1 MIRYPCDFIDKG
13 ALALTDNARGCSVT
27 PTWQL
32 VVRGA
37 LDPAHVRAALADC
50 AARFPSL
57 RCKIRAIDRPDAPLS
72 ARHFEYVE
80 DPAFDLDTIFRVV
93 DGGDLAALTRQEQNR
108 PLDPFR
114 DLPVTL
120 TMARDGDRWRLF
132 FRQHHA
138 IADGRAFIGLLVE
151 FAAFVEAHRAGRP
164 IAALVP
170 VHRRDELAPLALT
183 RSRRVAWR
191 LSGYVDLIRRIF
203 AALFRPVVPL
213 LQNASNDY
221 RGDNGTVHWIVDD
234 AVLEAW
240 NAARKRIGVSLNS
253 MLTAALF
260 STTQRLQRAHGAP
273 VGRTAATLAM
283 ETRPRDGNFASFANH
298 LSSIDIILRLD
309 RVDDPAQMARA
320 IQAQVD
326 RARRTNQ
333 PFKRLLAERAIALGM
348 PLSQMQAMI
357 FDAKRVTYN
366 FGFSNLIALDFPTLG
381 GDGWRVEQ
389 VLITTPIAPRQGLGL
404 TVIRYNGRVTF
415 TFNFN
420 YKSSA
425 ATRADAEEMCRQFR
439 AVLEEL
445 VGRP

>member
-57 RCKIRAIDRPDAPLS
+57 RCKVRAIDHPDEPLA

-80 DPAFDLDTIFRVV
+80 DPTFSVDGIFRVV
-93 DGGDLAALTRQEQNR
+93 DGADLAELTRHEQNR

-114 DLPVTL
+114 DFTVTL
-120 TMARDGDRWRLF
+120 TMARDGDGWRLF

-138 IADGRAFIGLLVE
+138 IADGRAFIGLLGE
-151 FAAFVEAHRAGRP
+151 FAAFVEAHRAGR
-164 IAALVP
+164 AGTALVP
-170 VHRRDELAPLALT
+170 VHRKDELAPLALS
-183 RSRRVAWR
+183 RSRRFSWR
-191 LSGYVDLIRRIF
+191 LLGYIDLIRRIF

-213 LQNASNDY
+213 LQNAGNDY
-221 RGDNGTVHWIVDD
+221 TGDNGTVHWIVDD
-234 AVLEAW
+234 SVLATW

-260 STTQRLQRAHGAP
+260 TATQRVQRAHGAP
-273 VGRTAATLAM
+273 VGRTAATLAV
-283 ETRPRDGNFASFANH
+283 ETRPREGDFASFANH
-298 LSSIDIILRLD
+298 LSSIDIILPLD
-309 RVDDPAQMARA
+309 RIDDPTAMART

-326 RARRTNQ
+326 RARRANQ
-333 PFKRLLAERAIALGM
+333 PFKRLIAERAIVLGM
-348 PLSQMQAMI
+348 PLRQMQQMI
-357 FDAKRVTYN
+357 FEAKRMTYN

-381 GDGWRVEQ
+381 GDGWRVDN
-389 VLITTPIAPRQGLGL
+389 VLITTPIAPRQGIGL

-415 TFNFN
+415 NFN

-425 ATRADAEEMCRQFR
+425 SSRADAEELARSFA
-439 AVLEEL
+439 AVVDEL
-445 VGRP
+445 VQRP

>member
-57 RCKIRAIDRPDAPLS
+57 RCKIRAIDHPNEPLS

-80 DPAFDLDTIFRVV
+80 DPTFSVDAIFRVV
-93 DGGDLAALTRQEQNR
+93 DGADLATLTRQEQNR

-114 DLPVTL
+114 DFTVTL
-120 TMARDGDRWRLF
+120 TMARDGDGWRLF

-138 IADGRAFIGLLVE
+138 IADGRAFIGLLGE

-164 IAALVP
+164 VTALVP
-170 VHRRDELAPLALT
+170 VHRRDELAPLAL
-183 RSRRVAWR
+183 SPARRLGWR

-213 LQNASNDY
+213 LQNARSDY
-221 RGDNGTVHWIVDD
+221 SGDNGTVHWIVDD
-234 AVLEAW
+234 TVLDGW

-260 STTQRLQRAHGAP
+260 SATQRLQRAHGAP

-283 ETRPRDGNFASFANH
+283 ETRPREGEFASFANH
-298 LSSIDIILRLD
+298 LSSIDIVLHLD
-309 RVDDPAQMARA
+309 RVDDPVAMARS

-326 RARRTNQ
+326 RARRANQ

-348 PLSQMQAMI
+348 PLSQMQRMI
-357 FDAKRVTYN
+357 FESKRITYN
-366 FGFSNLIALDFPTLG
+366 FGFSNLVALDFPTLG
-381 GDGWRVEQ
+381 GEGWRVEN

-415 TFNFN
+415 NFN

-425 ATRADAEEMCRQFR
+425 SSRADAEQMCQTFR

-445 VGRP
+445 VGQP